1 MTATI
6 IRLSTSATVR
16 DLRPELA
23 ATHRRYDRLQRAKDA
38 ALLSLQADLEDEIER
53 VGLTAGAG
61 MDEVRRIEEEI
72 AAVRRMPLARFAP

>member
-6 IRLSTSATVR
+6 IRLATSATVR

-23 ATHRRYDRLQRAKDA
+23 ATFKRNERLQRAKDA
-38 ALLSLQADLEDEIER
+38 ALLSLQADLEDEVER

-72 AAVRRMPLARFAP
+72 AAMRRVSIATIVK

>member
-1 MTATI
+1 MGDI
-6 IRLSTSATVR
+6 IRLATSATVR

-38 ALLSLQADLEDEIER
+38 ALLSLHDDLDEECSR

-72 AAVRRMPLARFAP
+72 AAMRRVSIATIVK

>member
-6 IRLSTSATVR
+6 IRLATSTTVR
-16 DLRPELA
+16 DLRPELG
-23 ATHRRYDRLQRAKDA
+23 ATFRRNERLQRAKDA
-38 ALLSLQADLEDEIER
+38 ALLSLHDDLDAEVER

>member
-1 MTATI
+1 MTAQI
-6 IRLSTSATVR
+6 IRLATSATVR

-23 ATHRRYDRLQRAKDA
+23 ATLRRNERLQRAKDA
-38 ALLSLQADLEDEIER
+38 ALLSLQADMEDEVER

-72 AAVRRMPLARFAP
+72 AAMRRVSIATIVK